1 MSWRRRNEHAAW
13 WQSERGGVGGTFVV
27 VFVVLAGALG
37 AGYYLGHE
45 VLGGQYLRHSA
56 AQVRQP
62 SPQALGASAQDYRY
76 QLNEPPPN
84 LGEGPLA
91 YREPKTGTTGERRR
105 RRHEETSQPATRRQ
119 RAKPESYTVQVGVY
133 AKPESSQAMVDELR
147 NRGYSGEVDTRDAD
161 GQRLHTV
168 RTGRYKSRQEAEQAA
183 KDLAA
188 QGYQVRVAPR

>member
-1 MSWRRRNEHAAW
+1 MSWRHSRERAW

-37 AGYYLGHE
+37 TGYYLGHE
-45 VLGGQYLRHSA
+45 VLGGQYLRRSA
-56 AQVRQP
+56 AEVRQP
-62 SPQALGASAQDYRY
+62 AGQALGASEQDYRY

-91 YREPKTGTTGERRR
+91 YREPKTRETEERRR
-105 RRHEETSQPATRRQ
+105 PRHQEPSQPVTRRQ
-119 RAKPESYTVQVGVY
+119 PAKSDSYTVQVGVF
-133 AKPESSQAMVDELR
+133 AKPESSQALVDDLR
-147 NRGYSGEVDTRDAD
+147 NRGYSGEVSTSDAD